1 MYVWYYTIITVCT
14 DGRDIVESTDKGMK
28 VLDTGQFDFS

>member
-1 MYVWYYTIITVCT
+1 MNLITVYT

-28 VLDTGQFDFS
+28 VFNTGQFDFSSV